1 MNLFLLPCP
10 HSIPASQQIGHYEAA
25 AAHVDEILGTDAAI
39 DLLGKKKTLKEKI
52 LSFFKGAE
60 GDGGFSAKFV
70 G

>member
-1 MNLFLLPCP
+1 MLDEV
-10 HSIPASQQIGHYEAA
+10 SAYYAE
-25 AAHVDEILGTDAAI
+25 EILGTDAAI
-39 DLLGKKKTLKEKI
+39 DLLLGKKKTLKEKI